1 MKESGKAE
9 EAGPRSLSPA
19 AHRRRL
25 QLHEA
30 FFWFPLGGHQTTPGE
45 EQGEG
50 SVSNPPDQTYRVQQP
65 SPPRLRPRPGPP
77 LSQALH
83 ALLGQQLPEL
93 LAAQAQPLG
102 LGLRAVRE
110 EVLGAMR
117 ALGQLLG
124 PGTCGEELRG
134 TGGERAAALAPRNR
148 GRSAQAGDP
157 RLGCPGL
164 SPAPTPRP
172 RLLPPTPHPPP
183 PGPATPHL
191 STRPAGT
198 STEADSGSG
207 SIGWGWPTLRAH
219 RPAPAPP
226 RPAHLRESAR
236 P

>member
-1 MKESGKAE
+1 M
-9 EAGPRSLSPA
+9 GPRSLSPA

-30 FFWFPLGGHQTTPGE
+30 FWFPLGGHQTAPGE
-45 EQGEG
+45 EQREG
-50 SVSNPPDQTYRVQQP
+50 SVSNPPDQTYGVQQP
-65 SPPRLRPRPGPP
+65 SPPQLRPRPGPP

-148 GRSAQAGDP
+148 GRPAQAGDP

-164 SPAPTPRP
+164 SPAPTPQP

-183 PGPATPHL
+183 STPRPGHAAPEHAPGRNLHGGRL
-191 STRPAGT
+191 GLGIHRVGL
-198 STEADSGSG
+198 ADAA
-207 SIGWGWPTLRAH
+207 RA
-219 RPAPAPP
+219 PPCPSPP